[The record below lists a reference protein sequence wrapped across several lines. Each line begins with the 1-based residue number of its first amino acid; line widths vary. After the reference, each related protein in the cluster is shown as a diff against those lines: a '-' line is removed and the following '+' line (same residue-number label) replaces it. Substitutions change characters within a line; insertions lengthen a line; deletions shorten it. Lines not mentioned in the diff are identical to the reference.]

1 LSLPYSP
8 NAWPWRYRLGALLVH
23 YAIRTLMHQAALDAD
38 RLSFTRSLDFA
49 RRQVTSQA
57 AFPPWAAGQG
67 DPAGG
72 R

>member
-8 NAWPWRYRLGALLVH
+8 NAWPWRYRLGAVLVH

-49 RRQVTSQA
+49 RRA
-57 AFPPWAAGQG
+57 
-67 DPAGG
+67 